1 MCATLATATPHT
13 SVPTPAIH
21 LLYPTYSSGFIT
33 RKRSVLVI
41 TGFCVAPGG
50 FDGAG
55 SAILPA
61 EWREGRERARVLFS
75 SQVVVCCVTRV
86 RSSAPRRTP
95 RRPRVAPRA
104 GASGFAMED
113 LPHEQLVDLLRRVPR
128 ASLLDVAQTST
139 TLLRAASDDR
149 LWRPTAARPDGVADP
164 DGLAGTARRD
174 GGAIR
179 ANVAR
184 WIATLLR
191 FPHQAVLPLLRLE
204 TDSRFHVSLSCH
216 PIRAHLAVA
225 EALRPKTSSSSSPSP
240 SRAHAHADLARRHPE
255 DALLL
260 SLGASDAS
268 SARRDVAAERESA
281 AFLSEASANDSAA
294 RLADLLRDD
303 ADAARSNA
311 RGRGRGAGAQ
321 GSAAVGA
328 DVGAAVEAVR
338 AERGRVRL
346 RFAPEAIVALAVG
359 IPTSP
364 SRAPTTSAPTSAP
377 VPPWTRGLDGV
388 GVHASAGAVA
398 RLPRP
403 ATPWSTLR
411 AAIVGESLRA
421 LDDGFGPVRFAERAW
436 GPAARTVRAAADGR
450 LHERLSLLLHE
461 QNLAGVGSNPAPGG
475 GGVVPADPRAGVA
488 WPALAAD
495 PRLRGGVRT
504 RDPSNPNRDLY
515 HRGDRPRGFVVGG
528 CACRESVAA
537 VVDGALADADPSSFL
552 DVDAGPPDPDE
563 RAAATALALLAHA
576 PRAHEC
582 DLAGPRFARQL
593 GRALWTL
600 RLRRA
605 KFAVGSEERER
616 ESSEAPSPTGT
627 DPSNDRGYLMNASSS
642 LGDADAA
649 LAIRLEACEGAV
661 MDAGEQWEPREAAAA
676 AIDVAGAAAGAAKAI
691 AGRCEGDFGDDD
703 GDDVGGDD
711 GATRARRAMLRRA
724 RDCVERC
731 LVAVGVLERLEGDG

>member
-1 MCATLATATPHT
+1 
-13 SVPTPAIH
+13 
-21 LLYPTYSSGFIT
+21 
-33 RKRSVLVI
+33 
-41 TGFCVAPGG
+41 
-50 FDGAG
+50 
-55 SAILPA
+55 
-61 EWREGRERARVLFS
+61 
-75 SQVVVCCVTRV
+75 
-86 RSSAPRRTP
+86 
-95 RRPRVAPRA
+95 
-104 GASGFAMED
+104 MED
-113 LPHEQLVDLLRRVPR
+113 LPHELLVDLLRRVPR

-149 LWRPTAARPDGVADP
+149 LWRPTVARPDGVADP

-179 ANVAR
+179 ASVAR

-191 FPHQAVLPLLRLE
+191 FPHQALLPLLRLE
-204 TDSRFHVSLSCH
+204 AESSRFHVTLSCH

-225 EALRPKTSSSSSPSP
+225 EALRPKTSSTSSPSP
-240 SRAHAHADLARRHPE
+240 SRAHTHADLARRHPE

-260 SLGASDAS
+260 SLGAAERVS
-268 SARRDVAAERESA
+268 SAL
-281 AFLSEASANDSAA
+281 LSEASANDPAA

-311 RGRGRGAGAQ
+311 RGRGRGTGAQ
-321 GSAAVGA
+321 GGA
-328 DVGAAVEAVR
+328 DVGADVEAVR

-346 RFAPEAIVALAVG
+346 RFAPEAIVALVAG
-359 IPTSP
+359 TPTPP
-364 SRAPTTSAPTSAP
+364 SRAPTASAPTSAP

-421 LDDGFGPVRFAERAW
+421 LDDGFGPARFAERAW
-436 GPAARTVRAAADGR
+436 GPAARTARAAADGR
-450 LHERLSLLLHE
+450 LHEQLLLLRLHE
-461 QNLAGVGSNPAPGG
+461 QNPAGVGSN
-475 GGVVPADPRAGVA
+475 PADPRAGVA

-504 RDPSNPNRDLY
+504 RDPSNPNRDHY
-515 HRGDRPRGFVVGG
+515 RRGDRPRGFVVGG
-528 CACRESVAA
+528 CSCGESVVAI
-537 VVDGALADADPSSFL
+537 VDGALADANPSSFL
-552 DVDAGPPDPDE
+552 EVDAVPPDPNE

-582 DLAGPRFARQL
+582 DLDGPRFARQL

-605 KFAVGSEERER
+605 KFAVASEERER
-616 ESSEAPSPTGT
+616 ERERESGAPSPTGT
-627 DPSNDRGYLMNASSS
+627 DPSNDRGYGMDASSS

-676 AIDVAGAAAGAAKAI
+676 AIDVAAAAAGAAKAV
-691 AGRCEGDFGDDD
+691 AGRGGGDDGDDD
-703 GDDVGGDD
+703 GDED